1 MSWKEHRRSNLS
13 VQAIL
18 GILEEEGFNAADC
31 LVGTGL
37 RPADILNVET
47 KISDALEIEITKRAL
62 ERLPDKAGYGIRA
75 GKALRVTTFGIWGL
89 AILASP
95 NMRGAFEVMS
105 RFSEL
110 SYILS
115 KVSLIERGDRA
126 EFILDMDHLPERI
139 HRFMFERYY
148 ATSVTFLREMLP
160 NIDLSQFTLH
170 LPFVGTAYED
180 DLAHI
185 TGRTVLPAQPAY
197 ALAMSRAWLEQPLP
211 QADPLT
217 HAHFVSQC
225 QSLLNQ
231 RKKLPDYSQMVHD
244 YIVQN
249 QKYSPRLAD
258 VASKAGMSPRSF
270 RRRLESE
277 RTSFTQIVLET
288 KLVLAK
294 ELLSAAG
301 LPVSTVANRLGYS
314 ETASFTR
321 AFTQWWGESPSH
333 VRRKEVI

>member
-18 GILEEEGFNAADC
+18 SILEEEGLNSADC
-31 LVGTGL
+31 LSGTGL
-37 RPADILNVET
+37 KPSDILNVET
-47 KISDALEIEITKRAL
+47 KISDALEIEITERAL
-62 ERLPDKAGYGIRA
+62 KLLPEKAGYGIRA

-95 NMRGAFEVMS
+95 NMRGAFDVIS
-105 RFSEL
+105 RFAEL

-115 KVSLIERGDRA
+115 KVSLVEQGDRA
-126 EFILDMDHLPERI
+126 EFVLAMDHLPETI

-160 NIDLSQFTLH
+160 SIDLSQFTLH
-170 LPFVGTAYED
+170 LPFVDAAYEN
-180 DLAHI
+180 DLADI
-185 TGRTVLPAQPAY
+185 TGRTVVSAQPAY
-197 ALAMSRAWLEQPLP
+197 ALATSRAWLEQPLP

-231 RKKLPDYSQMVHD
+231 RKKLPNYSQMVRDH
-244 YIVQN
+244 IVQSH
-249 QKYSPRLAD
+249 QYAPRLAD
-258 VASKAGMSPRSF
+258 VAAKAGMSQRSF
-270 RRRLESE
+270 RRRLEE
-277 RTSFTQIVLET
+277 EGTSFTQIVLET

-301 LPVSTVANRLGYS
+301 LPVSAVANRLGYS

-333 VRRKEVI
+333 VRRKSNV